1 MWILP
6 MLPISIMFPV
16 CIVNELG
23 SFADDIFCKAV
34 FVKAVKYEQMCY
46 RMFVRIC
53 Y

>member
-16 CIVNELG
+16 STVNEFG

-34 FVKAVKYEQMCY
+34 FVAAVKYEQMCC